1 MQRTFVALIF
11 LLSLAGCDSEPQT
24 APTDFLV
31 RAPDRVT
38 QAVTVD
44 ELRVEVTIDGAPF
57 AVQPGP
63 SMTVWRGSSSLPTD
77 RVLPLTVR
85 WLFGDIIVA
94 MFDTEIGPIA
104 DGESLAVGPEDYITT
119 GPLFD
124 EDADGV
130 NNLQEL
136 VNGTNPVDSL
146 DIDVRIPRVIESDT
160 PGINGDTGVVWND
173 NRISDW
179 RGAELSVDN
188 LMIDRGATRP
198 DGQTG
203 FRWQAVHNGE
213 TLSIIVFAEDAEGG
227 TPVGDSNVAESDD
240 AINIFI
246 DGDNSKLSSFDGV
259 NDFHITIPL
268 LMLTDSTT
276 GEIVANQIDM
286 TDGNLLNDGRIFF
299 GPLSDRLRDN
309 VRFVN
314 GVPDTGQQIYELEI
328 PLDVLDISF
337 NQPFGFDI
345 QIDDDVDGGD
355 IEARYGWRHP
365 SREPDGPDVNN
376 TVNNPSF
383 MGTLILE

>member
-124 EDADGV
+124 EDADSV

-136 VNGTNPVDSL
+136 VNGTNPNDPL
-146 DIDVRIPRVIESDT
+146 NIDVRVPQVIESDT
-160 PGINGDTGVVWND
+160 PGINGDTGVV
-173 NRISDW
+173 
-179 RGAELSVDN
+179 LS
-188 LMIDRGATRP
+188 LI
-198 DGQTG
+198 
-203 FRWQAVHNGE
+203 
-213 TLSIIVFAEDAEGG
+213 
-227 TPVGDSNVAESDD
+227 
-240 AINIFI
+240 
-246 DGDNSKLSSFDGV
+246 
-259 NDFHITIPL
+259 HI
-268 LMLTDSTT
+268 
-276 GEIVANQIDM
+276 
-286 TDGNLLNDGRIFF
+286 
-299 GPLSDRLRDN
+299 
-309 VRFVN
+309 
-314 GVPDTGQQIYELEI
+314 
-328 PLDVLDISF
+328 
-337 NQPFGFDI
+337 
-345 QIDDDVDGGD
+345 
-355 IEARYGWRHP
+355 
-365 SREPDGPDVNN
+365 
-376 TVNNPSF
+376 
-383 MGTLILE
+383 